1 MKGRG
6 HTISQA
12 SAGGGQLAPG
22 TRVMSVRLPEELA
35 AEIEAIARVERVSVS
50 EAIRAAAYRY
60 IACRRAD
67 KDFQKQLRKRME
79 EDFAAIKRLSDGP
92 SGHTRR
98 TQAKSSLP
106 EH

>member
-1 MKGRG
+1 
-6 HTISQA
+6 
-12 SAGGGQLAPG
+12 
-22 TRVMSVRLPEELA
+22 MSVCLPEELA

-60 IACRRAD
+60 IAFRRAD

-79 EDFAAIKRLSDGP
+79 MEEDLAAMERLSDRP
-92 SGHTRR
+92 SGHTSR
-98 TQAKSSLP
+98 TKAKPFLP